1 VDTEPTIHLLC
12 GLVAAG
18 KTTLAKQLA
27 RSLPAVRLSR
37 DEWMIRLYGLP
48 YDSSEYVERLG
59 PCTELLWEVALDI
72 LAVGSSVV
80 LDWNFWSRGRRQE
93 ALDRANAAGHPVELH
108 WLDLPVDVVLE
119 RARRRLA
126 AQPAL
131 AHRIDEDG
139 VRHFEKIFEPP
150 TDDEGL
156 RVSRHS

>member
-1 VDTEPTIHLLC
+1 MDTEPTIHLLC

-37 DEWMIRLYGLP
+37 DEWMIRLDGLP
-48 YDSSEYVERLG
+48 SE
-59 PCTELLWEVALDI
+59 
-72 LAVGSSVV
+72 
-80 LDWNFWSRGRRQE
+80 
-93 ALDRANAAGHPVELH
+93 
-108 WLDLPVDVVLE
+108 VVLE

-131 AHRIDEDG
+131 AHRIDEED

-156 RVSRHS
+156 RVRRHP